1 MAQQASDLSKESLK
15 RIIQEGDARE
25 LVLQA
30 ETLGTKFGKKKGRD
44 SPVTTNQIRAI
55 FGTVRQIEMNW
66 PIRTSQDKQ
75 DEQKEKEQREKAER
89 AKRSLMLLK
98 PKVVYRAAR
107 ERAPEFKQFAQ
118 VVTESVDMVLAD
130 GGDTRQRF
138 GYFVDFFEA
147 MMAYHKAASEER

>member
-1 MAQQASDLSKESLK
+1 MAQQTSNSVSAESLK
-15 RIIQEGDARE
+15 RIIQDGDARE
-25 LVLQA
+25 LVQQA
-30 ETLGTKFGKKKGRD
+30 ETLGTKFGKKQGRD

-66 PIRTSQDKQ
+66 PAVNDQGK
-75 DEQKEKEQREKAER
+75 REKAE
-89 AKRSLMLLK
+89 RSLMLLK

-118 VVTESVDMVLAD
+118 VMIEAIDMVLAD

-147 MMAYHKAASEER
+147 MMAYHKAASEGRMP

>member
-1 MAQQASDLSKESLK
+1 MPQNNNPVPQEKLK
-15 RIIQEGDARE
+15 RIIQEGDAQE
-25 LVLQA
+25 LVKQA
-30 ETLGTKFGKKKGRD
+30 EDLGNKFGKKRGRD

-66 PIRTSQDKQ
+66 PITTS
-75 DEQKEKEQREKAER
+75 KEKQAKAER
-89 AKRSLMLLK
+89 DLILLK

-107 ERAPEFKQFAQ
+107 EKNAEFKQFAY
-118 VVTESVDMVLAD
+118 VINDSIDMVLD
-130 GGDTRQRF
+130 NNEDTRQRF